1 MNFTGVASVA
11 VGALTGFLLKDVNDR
26 RFANT
31 SFVGL
36 CTITE
41 SHTDRLVI
49 TDHPVEYGANI
60 SDHAYKEPMRVN
72 IEFAYNA
79 YSSIGQVVTS
89 LVDTGSLDLPSNNE
103 MYQRFLSLQESRKTF
118 DIITGKRKYTNM
130 LIETLEEETATDTEN
145 ILRIN
150 LQCREIITVY
160 TEITEADKKKQDDP
174 GNTGGGS
181 NKGTKSLAK

>member
-1 MNFTGVASVA
+1 MNLIGITSSV
-11 VGALTGFLLKDVNDR
+11 VGSLTGFLLDDVNSR
-26 RFANT
+26 EFANS

-41 SHTDRLVI
+41 SHVDRLVI

-72 IEFAYNA
+72 IEFAYNP
-79 YSSIGQVVTS
+79 YGSIKQVATS
-89 LVDTGSLDLPSNNE
+89 VLESGTLSLPDNNE
-103 MYQRFLSLQESRKTF
+103 MYKRFLSLQESRNTF

-130 LIETLEEETATDTEN
+130 LIESLEEETSADTEN
-145 ILRIN
+145 ILRIH
-150 LQCREIITVY
+150 LQCREVITVY
-160 TEITEADKKKQDDP
+160 TEITEVDKKKQASP
-174 GNTGGGS
+174 SKTGGVS